1 MSHVADAHSMFY
13 RRFNFNVDV
22 NTSSATIVMVL
33 RKSAT
38 RDINNNV
45 SLQRNEPLKLHFFY
59 LNRD

>member
-33 RKSAT
+33 RKSVQLGIST
-38 RDINNNV
+38 TM
-45 SLQRNEPLKLHFFY
+45 
-59 LNRD
+59 